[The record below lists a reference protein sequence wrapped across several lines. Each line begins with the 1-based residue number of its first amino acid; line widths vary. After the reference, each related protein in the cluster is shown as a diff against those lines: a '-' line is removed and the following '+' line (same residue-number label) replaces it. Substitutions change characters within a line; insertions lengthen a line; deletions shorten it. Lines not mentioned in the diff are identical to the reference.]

1 MQPEKFSITSRIRSF
16 KYAFAGLGQFVL
28 REHNAR
34 IHLVATIAVIIL
46 SYACHLTRTEAAIIT
61 IVTGMVWVAELLNT
75 SIEHLANLVTREPHP
90 AIKIIKD
97 LAAGAVLIAAITAV
111 IVALFIF
118 IPKFI

>member
-16 KYAFAGLGQFVL
+16 KYAFAGLGQFVV

-90 AIKIIKD
+90 EIKIIKD